1 MNNRPQFLLR
11 ILTIILLFLTI
22 GAKFFEQQYNHV
34 LYFKNNLLTYVYLI
48 INGLEMIAAAF
59 LFFKRTL
66 WMGALLT
73 VGLMIGSLYYQ
84 HLEIV
89 IDLNRV
95 SNYSFYFSLLTWVF
109 GLVIL
114 WNERENIPFIN

>member
-11 ILTIILLFLTI
+11 ILTIILLFLTV
-22 GAKFFEQQYNHV
+22 GVKFFEQQYNHV
-34 LYFKNNLLTYVYLI
+34 LYFKNYLLTYVYLI

-84 HLEIV
+84 LLEIV

-95 SNYSFYFSLLTWVF
+95 SNYSFYFSLLTWIF